1 MFRVLLCNNRFFG
14 KFPSRYEAGE
24 LLRRSGWVPAPTDG
38 VWFYKTIND
47 GGNHVSAT
55 IVEVLDTHEDPEF
68 LTVRSL
74 GE

>member
-24 LLRRSGWVPAPTDG
+24 LLRRCGWVSEAPYE
-38 VWFYKTIND
+38 VWLYKCVGD

-55 IVEVLDTHEDPEF
+55 IVEVGDTEDTLESP
-68 LTVRSL
+68 LTKFV